1 VRKNTSGASA
11 NLAQRIVALFI
22 NSKITPLLAIVAIL
36 IGVVSIASLPREE
49 EPQINVTT
57 IDLFVDLPATP
68 SREVEQRACRP
79 LEKLLRELPGV
90 EYVYST
96 SSENRCLVSL
106 RFFVGYSAEQAIVEA
121 NSKVNAN
128 LDVLPSG
135 ASKPLI
141 KVRSIDDV
149 PILTLTFWSEKHDHY
164 MLRRI
169 AAQLD
174 EEVKG
179 IHEVSETRLFGG
191 QKREVRVYPD
201 RAAMHVHNIMLA
213 DMFYALKQA
222 NYPMT
227 GGEFKTADAEI
238 KVDSIATFGSA
249 EDVGNTQ
256 IKNYDSIIIAAPRSP
271 IRLKDIARIEDG
283 PGEPDN
289 YVYFSYGQGGPHGDG
304 KVGNVQPS
312 AFYPAVTL
320 SIAKLPGTSASAV
333 AQRVMA
339 KLEAQKGRTIPDD
352 VHVEITRDYGH
363 TATEK
368 SNELLFH
375 MGIAVISVT
384 LLIALSLGWRES
396 LVVAVA
402 IPVTLALTLSAFYFM
417 GYTLNRITLFAL
429 IFSIGILVDDPI
441 VDVENIVRHLRKP
454 ENKGRSTTSVVI
466 EAVNEVRSPLILATL
481 AVIVAILPMALV
493 SGLMGPYMR
502 PIPVGASL
510 AMLISMVVAFVFTP
524 WVAAR
529 VLKHAAIEH
538 GDRISGHA
546 SGQLAVFVRRML
558 EQVRN
563 KLRPLSEKLARITQ
577 RIMGTGSGD
586 EERGGESR
594 LTRAYRQTMAL
605 LLSRLHY
612 QFLFLGVVSVLLIG
626 SVLLIPT
633 GGVKVKM
640 LPFDNKNEFQVI
652 VDMPEGTPL
661 ERTESV
667 ARELARTITQ
677 FDQVRDVQVYAGVA
691 SPFNFNG
698 LIRHYYL
705 RGSSADADL
714 QVNLIDRHDRKE
726 QSHDIAKKV
735 RAAIQP
741 IADRHAAR
749 VKVAEVPPGPPVL
762 QTLVAE
768 VYGPDEAGRIQL
780 VKEIE
785 AIFRETGGVV
795 DVDNCLVHDQRKVI
809 FKVDP
814 DKAALNHIDPEMCS
828 QNLNIGLNGRVAG
841 VLHDPREREQ
851 VDIRIQLPEA
861 ERSSVDD
868 ILSLPVRGRDL
879 RFIPLGEMMSV
890 SSTVIDQQINHKN
903 LMPVSYVLADV
914 AGSIES
920 PIYAI
925 QAVGDKIKALKPNA
939 GSEPGLDIYFASQ
952 PLNDTRYA
960 IKWDGEMH
968 VTYEVFRDL
977 GLAFAGV
984 LVLIYILMVA
994 WFDSYKVPLII
1005 MAVIPYSLIG
1015 ILPAHALMGS
1025 FFSATSM
1032 IGFIAGA
1039 GIVVRNSIIL
1049 VDFINLRM
1057 SQGMPLREAVID
1069 AGAVRF
1075 RPMVLTASAVVV
1087 GSAVILFDPIFQGLA
1102 LSLMAGEIASLLIG
1116 RAAVPI
1122 LFFMTY
1128 KPAKLY

>member
-1 VRKNTSGASA
+1 MKNPASDASA

-22 NSKITPLLAIVAIL
+22 DSKITPLLAIIAIL
-36 IGVVSIASLPREE
+36 IGVVSINHLPREE
-49 EPQINVTT
+49 EPQINVTV

-68 SREVEQRACRP
+68 AREVEQRACRP

-96 SSENRCLVSL
+96 STENRCLISL
-106 RFFVGYSAEQAIVEA
+106 RFFVGYPADRAIVEA

-128 LDVLPSG
+128 LDSLPVG
-135 ASKPLI
+135 ASTPLI

-149 PILTLTFWSEKHDHY
+149 PVLTLTFWSETHDHF

-169 AAQLD
+169 AAQL
-174 EEVKG
+174 EEEIKG
-179 IHEVSETRLFGG
+179 VEEVSETRLFGG
-191 QKREVRVYPD
+191 QTREITVHPD
-201 RAAMHVHNIMLA
+201 RAAMHVHNVMLT
-213 DMFYALKQA
+213 DMLYALSQG
-222 NYPMT
+222 NHPMT
-227 GGEFKTADAEI
+227 GGAFNTADAEVR
-238 KVDSIATFGSA
+238 VDSASALRTA
-249 EDVGNTQ
+249 EDVGNVQ
-256 IKNYDSIIIAAPRSP
+256 VKNYDMVIIAAPKSP
-271 IRLKDIARIEDG
+271 LRLKDIARIEDG

-289 YVYFSYGQGGPHGDG
+289 YVYFSYGKGGTQGGEAPPGA
-304 KVGNVQPS
+304 QPG
-312 AFYPAVTL
+312 AFQPAVTL
-320 SIAKLPGTSASAV
+320 SVAKLPGTSASAV
-333 AQRVMA
+333 VERVMA
-339 KLEAQKGRTIPDD
+339 RIDAQKGRIIPDD
-352 VHVEITRDYGH
+352 VHIEVTRDYGH

-375 MGIAVISVT
+375 MGIAVVSVT

-402 IPVTLALTLSAFYFM
+402 IPVTLALTLSAFYFL

-454 ENKGRSTTSVVI
+454 ENKGRPISTVVT

-510 AMLISMVVAFVFTP
+510 AMLVSMIVAFVLTP

-529 VLKHAAIEH
+529 VLKQAVHGPGHATPA
-538 GDRISGHA
+538 GRFPALDSVVRLYRRVVGSGH
-546 SGQLAVFVRRML
+546 
-558 EQVRN
+558 
-563 KLRPLSEKLARITQ
+563 
-577 RIMGTGSGD
+577 D
-586 EERGGESR
+586 EDGEEGR
-594 LTRAYRQTMAL
+594 LTRSYRQIMSL
-605 LLSRLHY
+605 LLSQVRY
-612 QFLFLGVVSVLLIG
+612 QVLFLVVVCGLLGGAVLLISSG
-626 SVLLIPT
+626 A
-633 GGVKVKM
+633 VKVKM

-652 VDMPEGTPL
+652 IDMPEGTPL
-661 ERTESV
+661 ERTEAV
-667 ARELARTITQ
+667 GRELARAITA
-677 FDQVRDVQVYAGVA
+677 FDEVRDVQVYAGTA

-698 LIRHYYL
+698 LIRRYYL
-705 RGSSADADL
+705 RRGSAVADL
-714 QVNLIDRHDRKE
+714 QVNLVERHLRSE
-726 QSHDIAKKV
+726 QSHDIAKRV
-735 RAAIQP
+735 REVIEP
-741 IADRHAAR
+741 IAQRHAAR
-749 VKVAEVPPGPPVL
+749 IKVAEVPPGPPVQ

-768 VYGPDEAGRIQL
+768 VYGPDEAGRVRL
-780 VKEIE
+780 TREIE
-785 AIFRETGGVV
+785 AIFLSTEGVV
-795 DVDNCLVHDQRKVI
+795 DVDTCLVHPQRKLV
-809 FKVDP
+809 FEVDA
-814 DKAALNHIDPEMCS
+814 DKAALNHIDPEMCAK
-828 QNLNIGLNGRVAG
+828 NLSIGLNGRTAG

-851 VDIRIQLPEA
+851 VDIRLRLSEA

-868 ILSLPVRGRDL
+868 ILSLPVRGRDQ
-879 RFIPLGEMMSV
+879 RFIPLGEMMGASEA
-890 SSTVIDQQINHKN
+890 VIDQPISHKN

-920 PIYAI
+920 PVYAI
-925 QAVGDKIKALKPNA
+925 QSVWDRIKALQPNA
-939 GSEPGLDIYFASQ
+939 GERPGLDIYFASQ
-952 PLNDTRYA
+952 PFTDHRYA

-1005 MAVIPYSLIG
+1005 MSVIPFSLIG

-1049 VDFINLRM
+1049 VDFIKLRM

-1102 LSLMAGEIASLLIG
+1102 LSLMAGEIAALLVG

-1122 LFFMTY
+1122 LFYMTHQ
-1128 KPAKLY
+1128 KVRTGTA